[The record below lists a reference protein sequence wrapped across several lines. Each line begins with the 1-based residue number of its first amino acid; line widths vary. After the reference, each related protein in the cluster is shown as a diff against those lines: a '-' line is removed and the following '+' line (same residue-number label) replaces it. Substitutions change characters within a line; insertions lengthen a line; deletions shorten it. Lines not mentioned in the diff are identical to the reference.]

1 MGFECQIVPKLNQV
15 LDYLNV
21 YQKDRH
27 AAGLINHKGSNV
39 MKNKDN
45 INIIIFKTGDEKIS
59 VDVRFDEDTV
69 WLTIDNIAQLFEK
82 SRSTINEHIL
92 NVFAEGELDETTSVR
107 KIGISDF
114 STKPTNF
121 YDLDVIISVGYRV
134 KSSRG
139 TEFRQWA
146 TKRLNEYIRKGFTMD
161 DERLKNGGG
170 RYFRELLQ
178 RIRDIR
184 SSERNL
190 YQQVTDIY
198 ATAIDY
204 DPKAKITRDFF
215 AVVQNKMHYAAHKHT
230 AAEVIFERVDNQKPM
245 VGMTNFKG
253 NYITK
258 DDVLIA
264 KNYLNEKELQVLN
277 LLVSQ
282 FLDFAELQALEGH
295 TMKMKDWIS
304 ELDRQLLVNRR
315 ELIKDKGR
323 ISHLQAVKRAEREFE
338 IYREREMKQLE
349 SDFDRAVK
357 ELTQN
362 DNNTV

>member
-1 MGFECQIVPKLNQV
+1 
-15 LDYLNV
+15 
-21 YQKDRH
+21 
-27 AAGLINHKGSNV
+27 
-39 MKNKDN
+39 MKNKDD
-45 INIIIFKTGDEKIS
+45 IKIIIFKTGDEKIS
-59 VDVRFDEDTV
+59 VDVQLEQDTV
-69 WLTIDNIAQLFEK
+69 WLTIDNMSKLFEK

-92 NVFAEGELDETTSVR
+92 NVFAEGELEEATSVR

-134 KSSRG
+134 KSKRG

-146 TKRLNEYIRKGFTMD
+146 TKRLNEYIRKGFTLD

-204 DPKAKITRDFF
+204 DPKAELTREFF
-215 AVVQNKMHYAAHKHT
+215 AMVQNKMHYAAHKHT
-230 AAEVIFERVDNQKPM
+230 AAEVIYERVDSQKPM

-253 NYITK
+253 DYITK

-264 KNYLNEKELQVLN
+264 KNYLSEKELHVLN

-282 FLDFAELQALEGH
+282 FLDFAELQALEGQPM
-295 TMKMKDWIS
+295 TMKNWIS
-304 ELDRQLLVNRR
+304 ELDRQLLGNKR
-315 ELIKDKGR
+315 ELIQGKGR
-323 ISHLQAVKRAEREFE
+323 ISHKQAVERAEREFE
-338 IYREREMKQLE
+338 IYRVFEMKQLE

-357 ELTQN
+357 ELTQR
-362 DNNTV
+362 DSETV